1 MKIFLQFMKPV
12 LGISIA
18 VLIVAVFIWRDQ
30 WMPLSDQKQP
40 GEVNRA
46 AAVEKQGDQSKASEQ
61 EKIILSDQ
69 AIANLG
75 LKVKSELPETYWK
88 TLQVPGMI
96 VDRPGR
102 SDQGVISPVDG
113 VVEKMNYYP
122 GDTVQPG
129 EVLYTIRILSETL
142 QQTQTNLFKDT
153 QNIALA
159 ATKKKRL
166 ESTRGAIPEARIIE
180 VANEIKRLQVAI
192 KGYQHELLSRGFSHE
207 QLQKISSGD
216 FVRDLDILVPDR
228 MSQGGML
235 KKPAVTKSTGKNSRP
250 EAPVTFEVQECKID
264 LGQQVKT
271 GEMLCLLANHRLL
284 AIEGRAFRDETQL
297 LERSVHEVWP
307 VEVDFQESAAS
318 HWPAVKQR
326 FLIEYLSNVVDP
338 VNRTF
343 AFRMSLE
350 NESRLVRRDGQTQVL
365 WRFRPGQKVRLSIR
379 VEELENVFVL
389 PADAVARDGAEAFVF
404 TQNVNTFYRKP
415 VRVLERD
422 RRHTV
427 IANDGSLTP
436 GSFVVQ
442 GSAEQLNRMLKSSSG
457 NDLPEGYHIHAD
469 GSLHKNEEEG
479 K

>member
-1 MKIFLQFMKPV
+1 MKVLLQSMKPV
-12 LGISIA
+12 LGITVF
-18 VLIVAVFIWRDQ
+18 VLIAAGFVLRDH
-30 WMPLSDQKQP
+30 WLPLLEQNQ
-40 GEVNRA
+40 A
-46 AAVEKQGDQSKASEQ
+46 DQSKNGAASSKKADGKKNADQ
-61 EKIILSDQ
+61 QKIILSDQ

-88 TLQVPGMI
+88 TFQVPGMI
-96 VDRPGR
+96 VDLPGR

-122 GDTVQPG
+122 GDTVRPG
-129 EVLYTIRILSETL
+129 DVLYTIRILSETL

-159 ATKKKRL
+159 ETKKKRL
-166 ESTRGAIPEARIIE
+166 ETTRGAIPEARIIE
-180 VANEIKRLQVAI
+180 VANEIKRLHVAI
-192 KGYQHELLSRGFSHE
+192 KGYQHELLSRGFSE
-207 QLQKISSGD
+207 QQLQKISAGD

-228 MSQGGML
+228 MDRVGSTRTPVSL
-235 KKPAVTKSTGKNSRP
+235 KASGTKVKQEP
-250 EAPVTFEVQECKID
+250 PLTFEVQESKLD

-297 LERSVHEVWP
+297 LERSVREGWP
-307 VEVDFQESAAS
+307 VEVDFQEREST
-318 HWPAVKQR
+318 HWPAIKQS
-326 FLIEYLSNVVDP
+326 FLIEYLSNVIDP

-343 AFRMSLE
+343 AFRMPLE
-350 NESRLVRRDGQTQVL
+350 NQSRVVQQGDQTQVL
-365 WRFRPGQKVRLSIR
+365 WRFRPGQKVRLMIR
-379 VEELENVFVL
+379 VEKLDNVFVL
-389 PADAVARDGAEAFVF
+389 PADAVAREGAEAFIF

-415 VRVLERD
+415 MRVLERD

-442 GSAEQLNRMLKSSSG
+442 GAAEQLNRMLKSSSD

-469 GSLHKNEEEG
+469 GSLHKNEDEG